1 MNDIETIILEYLIF
15 NNEFF
20 EKVIPYLD
28 YKLFEQTQHKC
39 ICKFIQTYY
48 QSEQEQIPYDI
59 LGIKIQNIQNVNT
72 ETIEKIKNLYNKLSK
87 PENNNIDGIIKETE
101 KYFKQRKIWNVI
113 ANGIE
118 QFEKQKS
125 FNSEFLEQA
134 ENAITYSFE
143 DKVGYDY
150 IDNVD
155 ERFKTYKENVI
166 KIPTSI
172 KTLND
177 FTNGGIEK
185 KTLNACISA
194 TNGGKSVWLCQEA
207 AFNLLA
213 GRNVLYITLEMS
225 EIQISKRIDAN
236 ILNIEQDKLKTLS
249 DEAIKFRFKDALKR
263 TQGRLFIQEFPADSC
278 TVLDIKNILDKIKRK
293 HKIDIDVL
301 IVDYLGIMSSYRYS
315 TKNNNSYTIGK
326 HTTEELR
333 SLAVQ
338 YNIPIWTAIQFNRGA
353 ENTNDIKS
361 LGMGQTSDSY
371 GIPMGLDLLFAI
383 IHTDELD
390 AQNKAVFKILKT
402 RYGANKNTSG
412 LFTVKQNWGLARF
425 ENDAEQI
432 DFKEK
437 NDNNTKAGRMI
448 NEQLRQEKTNTT
460 NNINTNTLMDNNE
473 GLFDGELI

>member
-48 QSEQEQIPYDI
+48 QSEQERIPYDI

-72 ETIEKIKNLYNKLSK
+72 ETIEKIKALYNKLSK
-87 PENNNIDGIIKETE
+87 PENNNIEGIIKETE

-172 KTLND
+172 KTLNEY
-177 FTNGGIEK
+177 TNGGIEK

-207 AFNLLA
+207 AFNLLC

-390 AQNKAVFKILKT
+390 VQNKAVFKILKT